1 MSKIEELQ
9 AKVGKGPARIEA
21 GLGSQ
26 PKIVVA
32 TDQASAEIYLHGA
45 HVTHFQPCGS
55 GPVLFLSSASVFDGH
70 KPIRGGIPLV
80 FPWFGPRADMPALPP
95 HGFART
101 RLWDIETCERLAD
114 GSVRIVLTNSQD
126 ESTLRLW
133 PHSFSLRL
141 IVVVSRV
148 LDVSLEVKNTS
159 QASVRFE
166 EALHTYLSVGDIR
179 KISVEGLDGADYI
192 DRTDG
197 EKQKKEQAKSL
208 GFAAETDRLYLTS
221 AAKVTVRDPVMRRSI
236 IVEKQHSDATV
247 IWNPWNEKAAQM
259 ADMGKDEWEKM
270 VCVETANARS
280 CAVELAANAT
290 HRMTT
295 RISVGTS
302 ND

>member
-1 MSKIEELQ
+1 MSKIEELR

-26 PKIVVA
+26 PKIVIA
-32 TDQASAEIYLHGA
+32 TDHASAEIYLHGA
-45 HVTHFQPCGS
+45 HVTHFQPRGAE
-55 GPVLFLSSASVFDGH
+55 PVLFLSSSSVFDGH

-101 RLWDIETCERLAD
+101 RQWNIELCERLAD
-114 GSVRIVLTNSQD
+114 GSVRIALTSSQD
-126 ESTLRLW
+126 ETTLALW
-133 PHSFSLRL
+133 PHSFLLRL
-141 IVVVSRV
+141 IVTVSRV
-148 LDVSLEVKNTS
+148 LDVALEVKNTS
-159 QASVRFE
+159 QISVRFE
-166 EALHTYLSVGDIR
+166 EALHTYLTVGDIR

-197 EKQKKEQAKSL
+197 EKRKKEQAKSL

-221 AAKVTVRDPVMRRSI
+221 AAKVTVRDPAMRRSI

-247 IWNPWNEKAAQM
+247 VWNPWSEKSVQM
-259 ADMGKDEWEKM
+259 ADMGKDEWQKM

-280 CAVELAANAT
+280 CAVELAAGSI
-290 HRMTT
+290 HRMST
-295 RISVGTS
+295 RIGVGAL